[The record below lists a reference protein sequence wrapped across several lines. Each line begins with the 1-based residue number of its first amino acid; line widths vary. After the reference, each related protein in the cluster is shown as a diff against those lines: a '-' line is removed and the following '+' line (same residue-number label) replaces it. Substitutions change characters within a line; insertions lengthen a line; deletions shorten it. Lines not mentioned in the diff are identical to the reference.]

1 MTTNLGDRPAALAQF
16 PVDHIGIAVADLDA
30 ASEPYELIGL
40 ARVGADEAIASQHVR
55 VRALQAGDSL
65 VELLEPT
72 APDSPIAK
80 FLEKRG
86 AGLHHVALRVRDLR
100 AEIIRLEALG
110 ARFINAE
117 PRAGRAGTQ
126 VVFLHPKWTGGVLV
140 ELVEHS

>member
-1 MTTNLGDRPAALAQF
+1 MTMNLSDRPAALAQF

-40 ARVGADEAIASQHVR
+40 PRVGADEEVTLQHVR

-65 VELLEPT
+65 IELLEPT

-86 AGLHHVALRVRDLR
+86 AGLHHLALRVQGLR

-126 VVFLHPKWTGGVLV
+126 VVFLHPKWTEGVLV